1 MIILRNYIRENEGVI
16 KMMKM
21 TNKVLTSSLV
31 ILTAFGLAG
40 CANSAA
46 APATKTSTAAT
57 KVSKQANSSTNSQ
70 KAIKSHSD
78 VSRVESSN
86 DQNASTSS
94 QTSNST
100 NMQNVSS
107 ATYSTA
113 TNHASQNQATSNSI
127 PAQSDQQV
135 LTSFVK
141 SSGVQKDGNHY
152 YVTPNKQ
159 NNNYQIEVRNNQGG
173 DPNIAHLTGTYQYD
187 PATNQIQEMNPITGN
202 YDK

>member
-1 MIILRNYIRENEGVI
+1 
-16 KMMKM
+16 MMKM

-40 CANSAA
+40 CANSAT

-113 TNHASQNQATSNSI
+113 TNLASKNQATSNST

-159 NNNYQIEVRNNQGG
+159 NNNYQIEVRNNQSG